1 MICPEMGNY
10 GNSTK
15 VSGVRTR
22 QEVNENEYEVVRNQN
37 LKS

>member
-10 GNSTK
+10 GNSTR

-22 QEVNENEYEVVRNQN
+22 QEVHENEYEFVRN
-37 LKS
+37 